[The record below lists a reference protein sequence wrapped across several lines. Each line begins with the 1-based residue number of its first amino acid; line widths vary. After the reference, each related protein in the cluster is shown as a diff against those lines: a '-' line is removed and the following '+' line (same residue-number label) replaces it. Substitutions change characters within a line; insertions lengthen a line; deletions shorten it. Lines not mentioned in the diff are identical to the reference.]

1 MTSIHEDHRGNT
13 NSLGQERH
21 RLTWHMR
28 SSPPVARSSE
38 FVGQTATVVTS
49 KCHGFREPISKI
61 SMAPNWNIR
70 NTSESEWFATLQL
83 CFSMVLPVSLS
94 LGQLQFQCVPSG
106 DSPDFHCLRPIPSK
120 GGHAM
125 SVHDKNLNKSIGSTF
140 HASREQLSPRW
151 SVSRKGRMEWN
162 WWNASLWALWI
173 SMSNTWL
180 QKPSQSHKFHVQT
193 FSTPECR
200 RITTPSL
207 AVYAPC
213 FTVTLKSSRASLYMY
228 SKHAVYALHNKC
240 NVWSM

>member
-1 MTSIHEDHRGNT
+1 
-13 NSLGQERH
+13 
-21 RLTWHMR
+21 MR

-83 CFSMVLPVSLS
+83 CFSMVLPVSLC

-125 SVHDKNLNKSIGSTF
+125 STIRTWTNPSEAHSMHPESSFLHVDQCPEK
-140 HASREQLSPRW
+140 
-151 SVSRKGRMEWN
+151 VEWGETGGMHRYE
-162 WWNASLWALWI
+162 LYD
-173 SMSNTWL
+173 TWL

-193 FSTPECR
+193 FSTPECKGWQHH
-200 RITTPSL
+200 L
-207 AVYAPC
+207 WLC
-213 FTVTLKSSRASLYMY
+213 TLLASL
-228 SKHAVYALHNKC
+228 SLWKAHELLCTCTV
-240 NVWSM
+240 SMCMHYI

>member
-1 MTSIHEDHRGNT
+1 
-13 NSLGQERH
+13 
-21 RLTWHMR
+21 MR

-83 CFSMVLPVSLS
+83 CFSMVLPVSLC

-125 SVHDKNLNKSIGSTF
+125 STIRTWTNPSEAHSMHPGSSF
-140 HASREQLSPRW
+140 LHVDQCPEK
-151 SVSRKGRMEWN
+151 VEWGETGGMHRYE
-162 WWNASLWALWI
+162 LYD
-173 SMSNTWL
+173 TWL

-200 RITTPSL
+200 RMTTPSL

-228 SKHAVYALHNKC
+228 SKHVYALHINKC
-240 NVWSM
+240 NMWSMQQDARISGNCTKASEQVI